1 MPTALHSDYTGIIC
15 PMVTPFEDGEV
26 DLESLESVVEFLIEG
41 GVTGLMPCGTTG
53 EFAALSRREYA
64 DVVERTVEA
73 ADGRA
78 FTVPGALSS
87 GVDESAELIDTIAD
101 LGAEAALVTNPYFY
115 TSKRPAGNERFFRQ
129 VMERTDLPL
138 MLYNQ
143 PRFTGQVISPET
155 VAAVATED
163 SVVGLK
169 DSGGDIGYY
178 MKIMRDTPE
187 DFLLFQGFDNLL
199 LPGTLLG
206 GNGGVVALA
215 NALPS
220 AVVSVLE
227 ASENGDLDAARE
239 IHENQLIP
247 LFELCYEY
255 GFATVS
261 KAILAKEGVIASDE
275 VRPPLLELSDEE
287 LAEVDDVLEAL

>member
-1 MPTALHSDYTGIIC
+1 MSSELDSEYSGIIC
-15 PMVTPFEDGEV
+15 PMVTPFENGEI
-26 DLESLESVVEFLIEG
+26 DLESLESVVEFLVDG

-53 EFAALSRREYA
+53 EFAALSREEYTA
-64 DVVERTVEA
+64 VVERTIEA

-78 FTVPGALSS
+78 VTVPGALSP
-87 GVDESAELIDTIAD
+87 GVDESAELIDTVTE
-101 LGAEAALVTNPYFY
+101 LGADAALVTNPYFY
-115 TSKRPAGNERFFRQ
+115 TSKRPAGNERFFRR
-129 VMERTDLPL
+129 VMKRTDLPL
-138 MLYNQ
+138 LLYNQ

-155 VAAVATED
+155 VAAVATDE
-163 SVVGLK
+163 SVIGLK

-178 MKIMRDTPE
+178 MKIMRDTPD

-227 ASENGDLDAARE
+227 ASERGDPEAARE

-247 LFELCYEY
+247 LFELCYDY

-275 VRPPLLELSDEE
+275 VRPPLLELVDDE